1 MIVSVMELYNIC
13 EIEETPSTFQKC
25 HIRIAS
31 YIDVLDKSYCG
42 GDFRPLKLDID
53 LLRTA
58 KIHYSLIFGRWLAQK
73 P

>member
-1 MIVSVMELYNIC
+1 MKKLHDINIPKVSSKL
-13 EIEETPSTFQKC
+13 PL
-25 HIRIAS
+25 
-31 YIDVLDKSYCG
+31 IDVLDKSYRG
-42 GDFRPLKLDID
+42 GGFRPLKLDID